1 MLHDPVRDHWT
12 WRSEPR
18 PGGDAVV
25 FDVDGVLADAA
36 HRQDVLFSGPGR
48 RKNWKAF
55 FEAAGDDAV
64 IEEVARLTELIDPT
78 LCVVL
83 LTARPTSIQR
93 TTIDWLQQHGLRWDV
108 LVMRPDGDYRSSPD
122 AKRMAV
128 HELRAAGFDL
138 KLAFD
143 DDRRNVD
150 MFHDEGIPCIYIHSG
165 YYEA

>member
-1 MLHDPVRDHWT
+1 LIDHPHWRWRGAPHD
-12 WRSEPR
+12 
-18 PGGDAVV
+18 GGAAVV
-25 FDVDGVLADAA
+25 FDIDGVLADAT

-55 FEAAGDDAV
+55 FELAGDDAV
-64 IEEVARLTELIDPT
+64 IEEVARVTELLDPD

-83 LTARPTSIQR
+83 LTARPTTIQDV
-93 TTIDWLQQHGLRWDV
+93 TLGWLAEHDLRWDV
-108 LVMRPDGDYRSSPD
+108 LVMRPEGDFRSSPD

-138 KLAFD
+138 RLAFD

>member
-1 MLHDPVRDHWT
+1 MDNPNWRWRGMPHD
-12 WRSEPR
+12 
-18 PGGDAVV
+18 GGPAVV
-25 FDVDGVLADAA
+25 FDIDGVLADAG
-36 HRQDVLFSGPGR
+36 HRQDILFAGGK

-55 FEAAGDDAV
+55 FDAAGDDAV
-64 IEEVARLTELIDPT
+64 IEEVARATELIDRD

-83 LTARPTSIQR
+83 LTARPTTIQR
-93 TTIDWLQQHGLRWDV
+93 ITVTWLQQHDLRWDL
-108 LVMRPDGDYRSSPD
+108 LVMRPEGDFRSSPD

-138 KLAFD
+138 RLAFD

>member
-1 MLHDPVRDHWT
+1 M
-12 WRSEPR
+12 
-18 PGGDAVV
+18 
-25 FDVDGVLADAA
+25 FDIDGVLADAS
-36 HRQDVLFSGPGR
+36 HRQDVLFSGRGG

-64 IEEVARLTELIDPT
+64 IEEVARLTELIAPE

-83 LTARPTSIQR
+83 LTARPTSIQDV
-93 TTIDWLQQHGLRWDV
+93 TLTWLAQHDLRWDI
-108 LVMRPDGDYRSSPD
+108 LVMRPEGDFRSSPD
-122 AKRMAV
+122 AKRLAV
-128 HELRAAGFDL
+128 HELRQAGFDL
-138 KLAFD
+138 RLAFD

>member
-1 MLHDPVRDHWT
+1 VSDNPN
-12 WRSEPR
+12 WRWRGSPHE
-18 PGGDAVV
+18 GGPAVV
-25 FDVDGVLADAA
+25 FDIDGVLADAG
-36 HRQDVLFSGPGR
+36 HRQDILFSGGK

-55 FEAAGDDAV
+55 FDAAGDDAV
-64 IEEVARLTELIDPT
+64 IEEVARATELFDRD

-83 LTARPTSIQR
+83 LTARPTTIQR
-93 TTIDWLQQHGLRWDV
+93 ITVTWLQQHDLRWDL
-108 LVMRPDGDYRSSPD
+108 LVMRPEGDFRSSPE
-122 AKRMAV
+122 AKRLAV

-138 KLAFD
+138 RLAFD

>member
-1 MLHDPVRDHWT
+1 MDNPN
-12 WRSEPR
+12 WRWRGAPHE
-18 PGGDAVV
+18 GGPAVI
-25 FDVDGVLADAA
+25 FDIDGVLADAG
-36 HRQDVLFSGPGR
+36 HRQDILFAGGK

-55 FEAAGDDAV
+55 FDAAGDDAV
-64 IEEVARLTELIDPT
+64 IEEVARATELIDRD

-83 LTARPTSIQR
+83 LTARPTTIQR
-93 TTIDWLQQHGLRWDV
+93 ITLTWLQQHDLRWDL
-108 LVMRPDGDYRSSPD
+108 LVMRPEGDFRSSPD
-122 AKRMAV
+122 AKRLAV

-138 KLAFD
+138 RLAFD

>member
-1 MLHDPVRDHWT
+1 MDNPNWRWRGTPRD
-12 WRSEPR
+12 
-18 PGGDAVV
+18 GGPAVV
-25 FDVDGVLADAA
+25 FDIDGVLADAG
-36 HRQDVLFSGPGR
+36 HRQDLLFAGGK

-55 FEAAGDDAV
+55 FDAAGDDAV
-64 IEEVARLTELIDPT
+64 IEEVARATELIDRD

-83 LTARPTSIQR
+83 LTARPTTIQR
-93 TTIDWLQQHGLRWDV
+93 ITVTWLQQHDLRWDL
-108 LVMRPDGDYRSSPD
+108 LVMRPEGDFRSSPD

-138 KLAFD
+138 RLAFD